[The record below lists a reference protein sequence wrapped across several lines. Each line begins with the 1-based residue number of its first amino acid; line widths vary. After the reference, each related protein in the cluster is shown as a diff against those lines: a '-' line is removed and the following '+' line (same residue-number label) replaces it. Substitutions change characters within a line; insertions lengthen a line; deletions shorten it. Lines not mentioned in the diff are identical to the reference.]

1 MPLLIKGAERKRY
14 VEKKEYYEKHD
25 RRKKPEM

>member
-14 VEKKEYYEKHD
+14 VEKKYYEKHD